1 MLLLDCTLR
10 DDWEFGYDN
19 IINIYERLISARIDI
34 VEVGFIDAR
43 RPYDVNRS
51 IFPDTASVGK
61 TFERL
66 GRGSSIIVGMIDYG
80 TCPIENIEEQKYF
93 FLERA
98 EKLENSFSGYIFS
111 DDFSAFFCQIN
122 IAFQAFSG
130 A

>member
-1 MLLLDCTLR
+1 MLQKKGRHIMLLLDCTLR
-10 DDWEFGYDN
+10 DGGYVNDWEFGYDN

-80 TCPIENIEEQKYF
+80 TCPIENIEEQKDG
-93 FLERA
+93 FLDGITDA
-98 EKLENSFSGYIFS
+98 GT
-111 DDFSAFFCQIN
+111 
-122 IAFQAFSG
+122 
-130 A
+130 